1 MSSNTDTSASTAAS
15 GGSTAPAAAGGEHT
29 AYLLG
34 LGDDA
39 LIYSHRLAEW
49 LTWAPMLEEDMALAN
64 ISLDLI
70 GQARSIYT
78 YVGSIDGTNR
88 SEDDLAYWRDERE
101 FHNVHLVEQRRGD
114 FGQEMARML
123 WFAAYHRA
131 LYAALSGSADAQ
143 LRAIAVKALKEV
155 RYHFDHAAQWVV
167 RLGDGTDESK
177 ARMPEA
183 LAWVTPYVAEL
194 FSDDA
199 ASVAA
204 ADAGV
209 GVLPSS
215 LQPQAASAV
224 ADVLREATL
233 ETPSDSRW
241 HARGGREGVHS
252 EPMGYLLAEMQHLP
266 RSHPGATW

>member
-1 MSSNTDTSASTAAS
+1 MSSDTDTSVTSAD
-15 GGSTAPAAAGGEHT
+15 GGAPAAGAAHT

-39 LIYSHRLAEW
+39 LIYSHRLSEW

-78 YVGSIDGTNR
+78 YVGSIDGTDR
-88 SEDDLAYWRDERE
+88 GEDDLAYWRDERD
-101 FHNVHLVEQRRGD
+101 FRNVHLVEQRRGD

-167 RLGDGTDESK
+167 RLGDGTEESK
-177 ARMPEA
+177 ARMQEA
-183 LAWVTPYVAEL
+183 LAWVAPYVAEL
-194 FSDDA
+194 FTDDA

-215 LQPQAASAV
+215 LQADASAAV
-224 ADVLREATL
+224 AEVLREATL
-233 ETPSDSRW
+233 EAPAESRW